1 MSLIWK
7 PGCVSVLKARLCLC
21 PQGLTT
27 SLCHSLAVFITLCQ
41 CPGGHMLALWSTD
54 DELTMA
60 GDWLADCF
68 ICLTWRSYA
77 CPTDVLPTVLDD

>member
-1 MSLIWK
+1 
-7 PGCVSVLKARLCLC
+7 
-21 PQGLTT
+21 
-27 SLCHSLAVFITLCQ
+27 
-41 CPGGHMLALWSTD
+41 MLALWSLD

-77 CPTDVLPTVLDD
+77 WPTDVLPTVLDD